1 MLEEKVV
8 LSAEIKDAIA
18 EALEIWR
25 DEYLEGKPAILA
37 MCVYSNM
44 LQLLEKKTEE
54 ILERFPNV

>member
-25 DEYLEGKPAILA
+25 DEK
-37 MCVYSNM
+37 
-44 LQLLEKKTEE
+44 
-54 ILERFPNV
+54 